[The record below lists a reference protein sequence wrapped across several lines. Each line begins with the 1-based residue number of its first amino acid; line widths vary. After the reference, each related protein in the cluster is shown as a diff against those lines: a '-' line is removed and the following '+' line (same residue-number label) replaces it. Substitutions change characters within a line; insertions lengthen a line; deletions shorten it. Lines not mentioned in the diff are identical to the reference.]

1 MNIEKM
7 FSIPKSFWVS
17 LHFFPLKDALKL
29 PILVRYNTS
38 LLSLKGKVVAQGG
51 VNTAMLSVGF
61 CSVGLY
67 DKKYQRSILQ
77 IDGTIELSVDGKV
90 SFGQGARISIGK
102 NGCVTF
108 KGEFSNTAQMNLCCV
123 DSIKFG
129 SNVVTSWDTLVMDTD
144 WHEVINTESGVPSP
158 CTKPVE
164 IGDGVWIGTRAV
176 VLKGSRIPNGCIVG
190 AGSLVTKRYC
200 EEDCLIA
207 GNPAKVRKQ
216 CVTLKRS

>member
-1 MNIEKM
+1 MNIEKIL
-7 FSIPKSFWVS
+7 SIPKSFWVS

-29 PILVRYNTS
+29 PVLVRYNTS
-38 LLSLKGKVVAQGG
+38 LLSLKGKIIAQGG
-51 VNTAMLSVGF
+51 GTAMLSVGF

-77 IDGTIELSVDGKV
+77 IDGIVELPVDGKV
-90 SFGQGARISIGK
+90 SFGQGARISIGR
-102 NGCVTF
+102 NGRVTF
-108 KGEFSNTAQMNLCCV
+108 KGNFSNTAQINLCCV

-129 SNVVTSWDTLVMDTD
+129 SDVVTSWDTLIMDTD
-144 WHEVINTESGVPSP
+144 WHEVMNIETGTSSS

-190 AGSLVTKRYC
+190 AGSLITKRYC